1 MAQRLQSTGDTL
13 RRMSERR
20 RRYDPDERFPLD
32 ADPEDVLRGLLGAED
47 VPPEEEGPPEDA
59 AQPKGTP
66 PRGSDRRPWYP

>member
-1 MAQRLQSTGDTL
+1 MVDRGTL

-47 VPPEEEGPPEDA
+47 VPPEKEEAAEDA
-59 AQPKGTP
+59 A
-66 PRGSDRRPWYP
+66 RP